1 MFCGA
6 ERETWR
12 HVTAPNRVTKRLRA
26 ERDRCA
32 AGARRDPASPRR
44 EPMID
49 EAHAMTLRD
58 VAT

>member
-1 MFCGA
+1 
-6 ERETWR
+6 
-12 HVTAPNRVTKRLRA
+12 VTKRLRA

-32 AGARRDPASPRR
+32 AGGRRDPASPRR
-44 EPMID
+44 VPVID

>member
-1 MFCGA
+1 M
-6 ERETWR
+6 
-12 HVTAPNRVTKRLRA
+12 TKRLRA

-32 AGARRDPASPRR
+32 AGARRAPESPRR